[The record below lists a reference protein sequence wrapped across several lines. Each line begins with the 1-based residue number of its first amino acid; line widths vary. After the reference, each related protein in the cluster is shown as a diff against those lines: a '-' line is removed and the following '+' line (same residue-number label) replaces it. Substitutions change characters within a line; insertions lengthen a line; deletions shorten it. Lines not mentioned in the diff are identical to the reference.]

1 MKKPRQIFCAKRFA
15 LLIAFLLPSNSV
27 LAVVSEAPKT
37 EIFSAA
43 YLVQVAGS
51 LLLVFGCLF
60 GLVFVMKK
68 LNGVPVGDRKSLRIV
83 SSVKVGNREKIMLLD
98 TGEGQVLVGVAAGSV
113 RTLYVYSGTE
123 TSVGQELPSSSNS
136 TSNAATEPAAD
147 FAALMPSARGGN
159 A

>member
-1 MKKPRQIFCAKRFA
+1 MTRQPLIEIAKSFI
-15 LLIAFLLPSNSV
+15 LLLAFLFQSSSV
-27 LAVVSEAPKT
+27 LAVVSEPPKT

-43 YLVQVAGS
+43 YMMQVAGS

-83 SSVKVGNREKIMLLD
+83 SSVKVGSREKIMLLD

-113 RTLYVYSGTE
+113 RTLYVYSGA
-123 TSVGQELPSSSNS
+123 GKDGAQEQNVPSQDS
-136 TSNAATEPAAD
+136 PAD
-147 FAALMPSARGGN
+147 FSQFMPVASGGKR
-159 A
+159 